1 MATSNKDQFG
11 ENRNLSPN
19 QFKGVYS
26 NTAGE
31 RKTQKTGDNG
41 PTGSYGK
48 PAPGGSF
55 NQGTSTV
62 WGSAII

>member
-1 MATSNKDQFG
+1 MATLGKDQFG

-19 QFKGVYS
+19 QFKTVYS

-31 RKTQKTGDNG
+31 RKTSKTGNG

>member
-1 MATSNKDQFG
+1 MSKDKIEQQ
-11 ENRNLSPN
+11 NRNLSPN

-31 RKTQKTGDNG
+31 RKTQKTGNG
-41 PTGSYGK
+41 PTGSYGNST
-48 PAPGGSF
+48 PGGSF